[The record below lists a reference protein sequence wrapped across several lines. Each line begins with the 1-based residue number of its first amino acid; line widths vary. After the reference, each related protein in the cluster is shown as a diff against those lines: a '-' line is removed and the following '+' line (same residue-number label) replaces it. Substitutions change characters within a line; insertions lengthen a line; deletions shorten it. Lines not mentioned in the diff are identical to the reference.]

1 MLNKIKT
8 RLKALPRIY
17 WIYLATLLI
26 AEIVAFATRPNTPG
40 LYTQWQQILPF
51 IATLP
56 FFFFKN
62 IRSFFKRVLFSFSI
76 VSFLF
81 LALDYNI
88 GDIKGAGHAGL
99 IQIILTSC
107 PIGLFW
113 ISLFA
118 RWNFHHI
125 KDKDSRIAL
134 LLSAFSWGLFA
145 FAYPPMPL
153 GPAALLLLA
162 PWFIVLNKYSRGQ
175 ALFATFWS
183 GMLYNSINYYWI
195 YNVMHV
201 ETAPSGLIL
210 FGLFLLIAFFSAY
223 NTLAGFVYTL
233 AKDSPAKLRPVL
245 LALYP
250 VFYAG
255 LEMTRT
261 YGDFAFPWS
270 HLGYVFGNHLEL
282 LQMLSYIGIFGYTIL
297 VVGSNQAVAHLFCNA
312 KNMKRALPILALP
325 AVIFIAL
332 LIQGSITLSRA
343 EAQPFHGAD
352 SEENPTI
359 ALIQPSIQQG
369 AKWSKERFDAIVKKT
384 VGMVNDSVKDGADLI
399 VLAETAIPDHIRRQP
414 RVIDLL
420 QETANEKNAS
430 ILTGALDYRR
440 NPPKSIRKFDIY
452 NASFLFTPNTKAFP
466 KRYIK
471 KHLVPFSERIPFDE
485 VFPILNY
492 VDLGEGDFVAGKETP
507 VYQPFSW
514 TPYICYDAIFG
525 DLVREAMREGSRLMV
540 NITNDGWFGR
550 STAPYQHLN
559 LIRYRVIENGMP
571 MARLANS
578 GVSAFVDQYGH
589 FDGNTEIFT
598 DRVIQRK
605 MPLKTRDTLY
615 SHIGDVVEKG
625 LLLFFALYLLTTL
638 FAGLFRK
645 KTT

>member
-1 MLNKIKT
+1 MLNKIK
-8 RLKALPRIY
+8 ALPKVY
-17 WIYLATLLI
+17 WIYVAVLFV
-26 AEIVAFATRPNTPG
+26 AEIVAFSLRPDKPG
-40 LYTQWQQILPF
+40 LYTHILQILPLVV
-51 IATLP
+51 ALP
-56 FFFFKN
+56 FLFFRN
-62 IRSFFKRVLFSFSI
+62 IRKNYKPTLYAFAL

-88 GDIKGAGHAGL
+88 GDIRGIGHAGL
-99 IQIILTSC
+99 IQIILTAC

-113 ISLFA
+113 IILFI
-118 RWNFHHI
+118 RWNFRQI
-125 KDKDSRIAL
+125 RTRESRTAL
-134 LLSAFSWGLFA
+134 ILSCFAWGLFA
-145 FAYPPMPL
+145 LAYPPMPL
-153 GPAALLLLA
+153 GPAALLLLV
-162 PWFIVLNKYSRGQ
+162 PWFIVLNRFTRGQ
-175 ALFATFWS
+175 AMFATFWS

-233 AKDSPAKLRPVL
+233 AKDAPAKIRRYL
-245 LALYP
+245 LILFP

-270 HLGYVFGNHLEL
+270 HLGYVFGDSLEL
-282 LQMLSYIGIFGYTIL
+282 LQMLPYIGIFGYTIL
-297 VVGSNQAVAHLFCNA
+297 VVASNQAVAQTLCKVQDIKKA
-312 KNMKRALPILALP
+312 IPVLAVPIA
-325 AVIFIAL
+325 IFVVL
-332 LIQGSITLSRA
+332 LIQGSIVLSKP
-343 EAQPFHGAD
+343 EAQPFYNAD
-352 SEENPTI
+352 AEGTPSI
-359 ALIQPSIQQG
+359 ALVQPSIEQG
-369 AKWSKERFDAIVKKT
+369 AKWSKERFDNIVNKT
-384 VGMVNDSVKDGADLI
+384 LGMVNDSIKEHADII

-414 RVIDLL
+414 GVIERLHRVADK
-420 QETANEKNAS
+420 KNAQ
-430 ILTGALDYRR
+430 LLVGALDYRR
-440 NPPKSIRKFDIY
+440 NPRESIRKFDVY
-452 NASFLFTPNTKAFP
+452 NASFLFTPGDIHFP

-507 VYQPFSW
+507 VYEPFLW

-525 DLVREAMREGSRLMV
+525 DLVREAIREGSRLMV

-559 LIRYRVIENGMP
+559 LIRYRAIENGMP
-571 MARLANS
+571 VARLANS
-578 GVSAFVDQYGH
+578 GVSAYIDQYGH
-589 FDGNTEIFT
+589 YDGNTEIFT

-615 SHIGDVVEKG
+615 SHIGDTVEI
-625 LLLFFALYLLTTL
+625 LLLWFFALYLATIFLL
-638 FAGLFRK
+638 AFKNYKRS
-645 KTT
+645 